1 MLIKGFLSEVLE
13 KLNDTQLKNFLLDK
27 LESQINGH

>member
-1 MLIKGFLSEVLE
+1 MVINGFLSEVLE
-13 KLNDTQLKNFLLDK
+13 KVNNSKLKIFLLEK